1 MNLCGKQ
8 SIYQHMLLQWQQGLY
23 VPKVHQPN
31 EPWAQ
36 QKVKKLFS

>member
-1 MNLCGKQ
+1 MNLYDKNP
-8 SIYQHMLLQWQQGLY
+8 IYPQMLLQWQQGLY
-23 VPKVHQPN
+23 APKVHQPN